1 MIIDNKKSYGSNPDI
16 KTVWNC
22 ISDYSSPAN
31 GRVGKMDIVTGFFSL
46 AALHI
51 LYEELSRDNKYRI
64 VLGDIN
70 DMTRDEDFLKSA
82 VDLLQGDSAI
92 ENAFQLSNYA
102 KNALAFL
109 RQATVE
115 VRTINNAFCHAKSY
129 SFEDKADPAH
139 DYAIMGSSNLT
150 EAGLGI
156 KVSSNV
162 ELNLVETGRDNAT
175 VMELKAWFENI
186 WENVASAKIK
196 LRLDNGGE
204 VEKDAKKYLIE
215 QIEQVFKT
223 YTPEQIYYKILFEFF
238 RADIEMNDS
247 IEYRRDMEFLQK
259 SKIWNTLF
267 DFQKSGVVSLVKLLT
282 RYGGAIL
289 ADAVGLG
296 KTFSALGVIKYFQ
309 NNGYQTLILCPK
321 KLENNWLKYDGKK
334 DSLFQADHFAYTVRA
349 HTDLQNNRIDRAKS
363 GDEKVALSDI
373 LSYEKILVVVDE
385 SHNLRNDKSCRY
397 NMLLNDIINESAKR
411 GHTVK
416 VLLLSAT
423 PINTGLIDIR
433 NQFKLIGYNEN
444 KHFYKEFQLPI
455 PNDETGPLV
464 SIFKDAQKKY
474 TEWSKESGRTVN
486 TLRDKLHGANNFFKL
501 TNELIIARNRAFV
514 TSFEKSLTFPSQR
527 KPQNEH
533 IEIQNIGCYKDID
546 AMYDDMKILRLTAY
560 QPTQYNFELSQKYI
574 DRAKEILGWVNGD
587 VLYLGVGTPDLNIDE
602 EALFNALTNVKDE
615 TKGDELQQ
623 IIIQNW
629 VVKQSIKEANR
640 GKINWDN
647 SALRE
652 LSLAGM
658 MVSLF
663 IKRLES
669 SWESCLS
676 TLTKVRDL
684 HGKWLELAKNRAT
697 ADFDDEEE
705 TTETEK
711 DEDIE
716 TIGKRTIDFTQ
727 MVRIGDYIR
736 DLEKDIKILNRLV
749 KNLENYKNKI
759 ASGDRKDEKLEKLI
773 SVLNDRQGGKIVVFT
788 SYSDTAQYLYDNLSK
803 YFQKVGLVTGDINT
817 GMLEEKLERFAPF
830 SKLFMDKKWDDFYAV
845 KNINKDDYKGKMTEL
860 YPIWREWIYASR
872 NHSNVQNQLDNP
884 LNILVA
890 TDCVSEGQNL
900 QDADTVINYDIH
912 WNPVRLIQRFGR
924 IDRIGSPNANIQ
936 SVNFW
941 PSEDIESYLNLTNRV
956 SNRMVVMN
964 VAGSETL
971 QANEKIADMERDNQF
986 RREQNAR
993 SLKSIHDDKVSD
1005 IEDNET
1011 PTLDVL
1017 SLSEF
1022 KADAEQYVNNPE
1034 HNHLLDLQHIPNGAF
1049 SGFRWKSLQ
1058 PYADYPECIVA
1069 LLRHREDAK
1078 KFHLLCLPIDT
1089 ANQPQFKEMD
1099 EAIVLKLLSEHKKE
1113 TTYLPQNILSADV
1126 DMLKKLAKVIMDWST
1141 QTSSQSVVNATL
1153 GLLGGDN
1160 DSVANGNP
1168 DESMEERIDISKY
1181 DLIAW
1186 DYVSLTDNN

>member
-1 MIIDNKKSYGSNPDI
+1 MLIDNKQSYGSNDSI
-16 KTVWNC
+16 KTVWDC
-22 ISDYSSPAN
+22 ISDYSSLDK

-64 VLGDIN
+64 ILGDIH
-70 DMTRDEDFLKSA
+70 DMTRDEDFLKRA
-82 VDLLQGDSAI
+82 INLLQGDSAL
-92 ENAFQLSNYA
+92 EEAFQLSNYA

-115 VRTINNAFCHAKSY
+115 VRTINNSFCHAKSY
-129 SFEDKADPAH
+129 SFEDSFDPAH

-156 KVSSNV
+156 KTSSNV
-162 ELNLVETGRDNAT
+162 ELNIVETGRENAT
-175 VMELKAWFENI
+175 VKELKAWFKDL

-196 LRLDNGGE
+196 LPDNKTE
-204 VEKDAKKYLIE
+204 NAKEYLIK
-215 QIEQVFKT
+215 QIEQVFRA
-223 YTPEQIYYKILFEFF
+223 YTPEEIYYKILFEFF

-267 DFQKSGVVSLVKLLT
+267 DFQKSGVVSLVKLIT

-309 NNGYQTLILCPK
+309 NNGYHTLILCPK
-321 KLENNWLKYDGKK
+321 KLRNNWTRYKINAN
-334 DSLFQADHFAYTVRA
+334 SRFEEDHFEYMVRC
-349 HTDLQNNRIDRAKS
+349 HTDLQENRLS
-363 GDEKVALSDI
+363 NYGDNISKDTI
-373 LSYEKILVVVDE
+373 LSHEKMLIVVDE

-397 NMLLNDIINESAKR
+397 KMLLNDIINESAKR

-433 NQFKLIGYNEN
+433 NQFKMIGYNEN
-444 KHFYKEFQLPI
+444 KHFYNEFNLHI
-455 PNDETGPLV
+455 PDNENDPLRI
-464 SIFKDAQKKY
+464 IFQQANSRY
-474 TEWSKESGRTVN
+474 TDWSREPNRTVN
-486 TLRDKLHGANNFFKL
+486 TLRDKLQGVPNFFKL
-501 TNELIIARNRAFV
+501 TDELIIARNRAFV
-514 TSFEKSLTFPSQR
+514 TSYEPSLTFPSQL

-533 IEIQNIGCYKDID
+533 IGIRNIGTYKDMD

-560 QPTQYNFELSQKYI
+560 QPTQYDYKLYDDLKDTADYI
-574 DRAKEILGWVNGD
+574 M
-587 VLYLGVGTPDLNIDE
+587 DLVRKGQSDTGLTDE
-602 EALFNALTNVKDE
+602 EEKKLYKALKSVENENKS
-615 TKGDELQQ
+615 DELMR
-623 IIIQNW
+623 IIVQNW
-629 VVKQSIKEANR
+629 VVKQSVNR
-640 GKINWDN
+640 FYDGHIPWDN
-647 SALRE
+647 NVLRE

-669 SWESCLS
+669 CWKSCLS

-684 HGKWLELAKNRAT
+684 HTKWLELAQQRAN
-697 ADFDDEEE
+697 ADFDDEDD
-705 TTETEK
+705 TTEEA
-711 DEDIE
+711 DIE
-716 TIGKRTIDFTQ
+716 TIGKRAIDFNK
-727 MVRIGDYIR
+727 MLRIDDYIN
-736 DLEKDIKILNRLV
+736 DLQKDIEILNRLIE
-749 KNLENYKNKI
+749 NLKDYENKI
-759 ASGDRKDEKLEKLI
+759 AAGTRKDDKLEKLVE
-773 SVLNDRQGGKIVVFT
+773 VLKQRDGRKIVLFT
-788 SYSDTAQYLYDNLSK
+788 SYSDTAKYIYDHISTR
-803 YFQKVGLVTGDINT
+803 FSGVELVTGDISTNE
-817 GMLEEKLERFAPF
+817 LEHKLQRFAPF
-830 SKLFMDKKWDDFYAV
+830 SKLFMERKWDDLYNA
-845 KNINKDDYKGKMTEL
+845 NSINPDSFDSITL
-860 YPIWREWIYASR
+860 YGIWRNLVFQSSYKEVQDQLR
-872 NHSNVQNQLDNP
+872 NPV
-884 LNILVA
+884 NILVA

-941 PSEDIESYLNLTNRV
+941 PSEDIESYLNLSDRV
-956 SNRMVVMN
+956 SNRMVAMN

-971 QANEKIADMERDNQF
+971 QANEKIEEM
-986 RREQNAR
+986 EQNNKFRQEQDAR
-993 SLKSIHDDKVSD
+993 SLKSIHDDQVGE
-1005 IEDNET
+1005 IEDLGT
-1011 PTLDVL
+1011 PTFDLL

-1022 KADAEQYVNNPE
+1022 KADAEQYVQE
-1034 HNHLLDLQHIPNGAF
+1034 AGHLKALQHIPNGAF
-1049 SGFRWKSLQ
+1049 SGFQWKALQ

-1078 KFHLLCLPIDT
+1078 NFHLLCLPIDVT
-1089 ANQPQFKEMD
+1089 KQPQFKEFD
-1099 EAIVLKLLSEHKKE
+1099 KAIVLKLLSEHKKE
-1113 TTYLPQNILSADV
+1113 DTYLPQDILAADV
-1126 DMLKKLAKVIMDWST
+1126 DALKKLAKVITDWST
-1141 QTSSQSVVNATL
+1141 QNSNQSVVNATL
-1153 GLLGGDN
+1153 GLLGGNN

-1168 DESMEERIDISKY
+1168 DESIEERIDISKY

-1186 DYVSLTDNN
+1186 DYVSTNDNN